1 MNLESYVPT
10 VLCLCR
16 GDPQLIRELMEM
28 ALAAATP
35 AAVTPATQG
44 CEFPYSQKEA
54 SRIVCAA
61 HGRKPDTFKTNE
73 PWRLLEKNGMG
84 EGIGFSKPRPTSN
97 GGKTRDYSKKAVD
110 FLCLEKNWKLTR
122 SMLVKKSAR

>member
-16 GDPQLIRELMEM
+16 DDPQLIRELMEM
-28 ALAAATP
+28 ALAA
-35 AAVTPATQG
+35 VTPATQD
-44 CEFPYSQKEA
+44 CEFPYSQVKA
-54 SRIVCAA
+54 ALIVCGA
-61 HGRKPDTFKTNE
+61 RNMSPNTFRTNE

-84 EGIGFSKPRPTSN
+84 EGIGFSKPRPTRN
-97 GGKTRDYSKKAVD
+97 GGKTRDYSQNAID
-110 FLCLEKNWKLTR
+110 FLCFEKNWKLTR